1 MDERL
6 AEAREQLWEMLL
18 ENVMPFW
25 ERCSVDEECGGYLTG
40 LDRRGRVWDD
50 RKNTWMQGRMVWMF
64 STLAEQDPA
73 HREHWLALARPGRD
87 FLLNYAWAG
96 QGRWNYILS
105 RRGAVEQGPVSIY
118 ADLFAMEG
126 LAQYNLVSGE
136 AAGES
141 QLRITV
147 KALARELETG
157 VGGRIAPQAYV
168 PGAELHGV
176 YMIALNSLAPAQRL
190 LGGNA
195 LAALRALLLQRI
207 MSRFADPERGVVF
220 EEYAPGCPAPQMRR
234 INPGHTFESMVFC
247 LEAAAQLKL
256 PCPGAARIL
265 RHTWNLARDRENGGV
280 LYMINADGS
289 APHFSDWIAPR
300 ALRWDEKVWWTHAEA
315 LPALLWAAHELQ
327 DPVCLEE
334 FLALWKYC
342 RTHFAD
348 PVYGEWYYALHRGG
362 APRLQNK
369 GGFQKCAFHLPRALL
384 KSVQLIDRFYGG

>member
-6 AEAREQLWEMLL
+6 AGAREQLREMLF

-25 ERCSVDEECGGYLTG
+25 ERHAVDAEYGGYLTG

-64 STLAEQDPA
+64 STLAAQDPA
-73 HREHWLALARPGRD
+73 HREQWLALARPGRD
-87 FLLNYAWAG
+87 FLLDHAWAG
-96 QGRWNYILS
+96 QGRWNYVLS
-105 RRGAVEQGPVSIY
+105 RRGEVEQGSVSLY
-118 ADLFAMEG
+118 ADLFALEG
-126 LAQYNLVSGE
+126 LAQYILASGD
-136 AAGES
+136 AAG
-141 QLRITV
+141 QDQVRLTAAAV
-147 KALARELETG
+147 ARELEAG
-157 VGGRIAPQAYV
+157 VVKRIAPQAYV

-190 LGGNA
+190 LGGGA
-195 LAALRALLLQRI
+195 LAGLRARLLERI
-207 MSRFADPERGVVF
+207 LGRFADPARGVVL
-220 EEYAPGCPAPQMRR
+220 EERAPGGAPAGGGR

-247 LEAAAQLKL
+247 LEAAEQLKL
-256 PCPGAARIL
+256 PCPGAAAIL
-265 RHTWNLARDRENGGV
+265 RHTWALARDRENGGV
-280 LYMINADGS
+280 LYMLNADGS
-289 APHFSDWIAPR
+289 APHFADWIAPR

-315 LPALLWAAHELQ
+315 LPALLWAAHELK
-327 DPVCLEE
+327 DPACLEE
-334 FLALWKYC
+334 FLALWQYC